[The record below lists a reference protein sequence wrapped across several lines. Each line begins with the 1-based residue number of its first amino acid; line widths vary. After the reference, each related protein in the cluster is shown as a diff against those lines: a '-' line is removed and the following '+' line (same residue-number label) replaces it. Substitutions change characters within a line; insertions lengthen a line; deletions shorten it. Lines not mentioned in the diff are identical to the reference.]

1 MNEDW
6 TPLKA
11 FKDNLGF
18 SYLLFADD
26 IILFRKVDARGCEA
40 ISDVLEK
47 FYRESGQKISTDKSR
62 IYFSSNVSDELK
74 EEISERLGIRETN
87 NIGKYLEFPLKHR
100 GVPRNPYNFIMEK
113 VMNKLAGWKVKYLS
127 FAGQAVLIKSIMSSI
142 PNHVMQGAVLPVHV
156 CRKLDKIN

>member
-18 SYLLFADD
+18 SHLLFADD

-87 NIGKYLEFPLKHR
+87 NIGKYLRFPLKHQ
-100 GVPRNPYNFIMEK
+100 GVPRNPYNFIVEK
-113 VMNKLAGWKVKYLS
+113 VMNKLVGWKAKYLS
-127 FAGQAVLIKSIMSSI
+127 FAKASCSNKVSYVNHSKSCNARGSI
-142 PNHVMQGAVLPVHV
+142 TCSCL
-156 CRKLDKIN
+156 